1 MKKSA
6 FFLWLLAIASGC
18 LSACGNKDFQMSFED
33 ALEIANHS
41 ELQEIILNTD
51 NFQQTFDLS
60 MNIKND
66 DKKAKI
72 AFSSDSKQDLKD
84 QKSESSINFKA
95 NISEDKD
102 TNYDIAGNLDI
113 KVLPEFIYLNLWS
126 LDVKWSEDM
135 SMITSIISWF
145 QNQRFSIPMTGY
157 ENMQWIL
164 SYLKDNQSLSEKAKD
179 IITNEW
185 LVVYSGKFEE
195 FNWYNARKIWID
207 NQKLSEFMKEYFV
220 SILGNEIE
228 SEEIEFPEINIENF
242 EWYLII
248 TWKDKVTTAIENMD
262 IVSDEVTTNGNAL
275 SSRDHFELNIY
286 SNWETIM
293 TIYAK
298 RSRTKYKISV
308 EISDLLTL
316 KWKITPK
323 ISKSKINIQFNVDAK
338 IKNLPSNEEITI
350 PMEWSRS
357 FQSISEFEVDSP
369 ENATDLTE
377 MLGGLLGSM
386 YWWELSNNYYNDIDY
401 DNMEDLYNMDDFNED
416 IDNDNDL
423 NDDQLDID

>member
-6 FFLWLLAIASGC
+6 FFLWLLAIATGC

-72 AFSSDSKQDLKD
+72 AFSSDSKQDIKD

-113 KVLPEFIYLNLWS
+113 KILPEFIYLNLWS

-164 SYLKDNQSLSEKAKD
+164 SYLKDNQNLYEKAKD

-185 LVVYSGKFEE
+185 LVVYSGRFEE
-195 FNWYNARKIWID
+195 FNWYNARKIWIE
-207 NQKLSEFMKEYFV
+207 NLKL
-220 SILGNEIE
+220 
-228 SEEIEFPEINIENF
+228 
-242 EWYLII
+242 
-248 TWKDKVTTAIENMD
+248 
-262 IVSDEVTTNGNAL
+262 
-275 SSRDHFELNIY
+275 
-286 SNWETIM
+286 
-293 TIYAK
+293 
-298 RSRTKYKISV
+298 
-308 EISDLLTL
+308 
-316 KWKITPK
+316 
-323 ISKSKINIQFNVDAK
+323 
-338 IKNLPSNEEITI
+338 
-350 PMEWSRS
+350 
-357 FQSISEFEVDSP
+357 
-369 ENATDLTE
+369 
-377 MLGGLLGSM
+377 
-386 YWWELSNNYYNDIDY
+386 
-401 DNMEDLYNMDDFNED
+401 
-416 IDNDNDL
+416 
-423 NDDQLDID
+423 

>member
-1 MKKSA
+1 
-6 FFLWLLAIASGC
+6 
-18 LSACGNKDFQMSFED
+18 
-33 ALEIANHS
+33 
-41 ELQEIILNTD
+41 
-51 NFQQTFDLS
+51 
-60 MNIKND
+60 
-66 DKKAKI
+66 
-72 AFSSDSKQDLKD
+72 
-84 QKSESSINFKA
+84 
-95 NISEDKD
+95 
-102 TNYDIAGNLDI
+102 
-113 KVLPEFIYLNLWS
+113 
-126 LDVKWSEDM
+126 
-135 SMITSIISWF
+135 
-145 QNQRFSIPMTGY
+145 
-157 ENMQWIL
+157 
-164 SYLKDNQSLSEKAKD
+164 
-179 IITNEW
+179 
-185 LVVYSGKFEE
+185 
-195 FNWYNARKIWID
+195 
-207 NQKLSEFMKEYFV
+207 MKEYFV

-357 FQSISEFEVDSP
+357 FESISEFEVDSP